1 MKKCLLLTL
10 SLFLLTMNVWGGKV
24 NPQQAQHK
32 AESLAMELLNNKTF
46 HGRRVNKSQIPS
58 ATQSYVAEDEVLYLF
73 NIGEDEGFVIV
84 SGDDR
89 TESILGY
96 ADEGS
101 FNMEEAPENVKA
113 WLKGYERQIRWIQ
126 KHGVSLSSIPR
137 RAPKATISPLLKTLW
152 NQYAPY
158 NLKLS
163 FPEYFGNQLCL
174 TGCVATAMAQI
185 MYYHQLPTAAC
196 AAIPEYTLT
205 FQDGSSRTFGAL
217 PAATFDWS
225 AIKTSYSGNETDA
238 SAEAVATLMRYCGQ
252 SVEMNY
258 GINGSGA
265 STAMAA
271 VALKQYYGYDEDVR
285 SLSRDRYD
293 AAEWD
298 EMMYRELQNKRPV
311 IYSGSTSDNFGH
323 AFILDGYKDGKYH
336 INWGWGDGWNGY
348 FLLSVADPYNEELT
362 DPTQGTEAYAYNQE
376 AVIGI
381 QKPDGIDEVDRR
393 LTITEIGLYNDMDYV
408 LSYKVENQCG
418 ISGNYDLAIGV
429 IDVSGNVLRILTD
442 LLADYPLPTNSW
454 YGGGAMP
461 MRSSS
466 DHENLLLT
474 IICKLSSASS
484 YQPCIGWEDYIMIAK
499 PEHMYGNA
507 FTLVPKTN
515 VSIAT
520 GIDSVEKDT
529 PTPTYYLLNG
539 MRGKKPGK
547 GIVIVNGKKVVR
559 GIVMKDE

>member
-24 NPQQAQHK
+24 TPQQAQHK
-32 AESLAMELLNNKTF
+32 AESLVMELLNDKTF
-46 HGRRVNKSQIPS
+46 HGRRVNMSQIPS
-58 ATQSYVAEDEVLYLF
+58 VTQSYVAEDDVLYLF
-73 NIGEDEGFVIV
+73 NIGDDEGFVIV

-126 KHGVSLSSIPR
+126 EHGTSLRSAPR

-152 NQYAPY
+152 DQYSPY

-163 FPEYFGNQLCL
+163 FPEYFDNQLCL
-174 TGCVATAMAQI
+174 TGCVATAMAQL
-185 MYYHQLPTAAC
+185 MYYYQWPTAGC
-196 AAIPEYTLT
+196 SVIPEYTIEARWTSDGTDHT
-205 FQDGSSRTFGAL
+205 FNAL

-225 AIKTSYSGNETDA
+225 AMKASYSGNETDA

-258 GINGSGA
+258 GIDGSGA
-265 STAMAA
+265 STALAA
-271 VALKQYYGYDEDVR
+271 EAFKQYFGYDEDVR

-298 EMMYRELQNKRPV
+298 DMMYRELQNKRPV

-336 INWGWGDGWNGY
+336 INWGWGDGWNGH
-348 FLLSVADPYNEELT
+348 FLLSVADPYHEDLT
-362 DPTQGTEAYAYNQE
+362 DPTQGTEAYAYDQE

-381 QKPDGIDEVDRR
+381 QKPDGINEVDRR
-393 LTITEIGLYNDMDYV
+393 LTITEIGLFNDVDYA

-418 ISGNYDLAIGV
+418 ISGSYDLAIGV
-429 IDVSGNVLRILTD
+429 IDASGNVLRILTD

-466 DHENLLLT
+466 DHEDLLLT
-474 IICKLSSASS
+474 IVCKLSSASC
-484 YQPCIGWEDYIMIAK
+484 YQPCIGWEDHIMIAK

-520 GIDSVEKDT
+520 GIHSVEKDT
-529 PTPTYYLLNG
+529 PAPSYYLLNG
-539 MRGKKPGK
+539 MQVKKPGK
-547 GIVIVNGKKVVR
+547 GIVIVNGKKVVGEKR
-559 GIVMKDE
+559 

>member
-24 NPQQAQHK
+24 TPQQAQHK
-32 AESLAMELLNNKTF
+32 AESLVMELLNDKTF
-46 HGRRVNKSQIPS
+46 HGRRTNMSQIPS
-58 ATQSYVAEDEVLYLF
+58 VTQSYVAEDEVLYLF
-73 NIGEDEGFVIV
+73 NIGDDEGFVIV

-126 KHGVSLSSIPR
+126 EHGTSLRSAPR

-152 NQYAPY
+152 NQDTPY

-174 TGCVATAMAQI
+174 TGCVATAMAQM
-185 MYYHQLPTAAC
+185 MYYHQWPAAC
-196 AAIPEYTLT
+196 TAIPDYTLT
-205 FQDGSSRTFGAL
+205 FQNGSSRSFSAL
-217 PAATFDWS
+217 PAATFNWS
-225 AIKTSYSGNETDA
+225 AMKTSYSRNETDA

-258 GINGSGA
+258 GIDGSGA
-265 STAMAA
+265 STALAA
-271 VALKQYYGYDEDVR
+271 EALKQYFGYDEDVR
-285 SLSRDRYD
+285 SLSRDRFD

-298 EMMYRELQNKRPV
+298 DMMYRELQNKRPV
-311 IYSGSTSDNFGH
+311 IYSGSTSDNYGH

-336 INWGWGDGWNGY
+336 INWGWGDGWNGH
-348 FLLSVADPYNEELT
+348 FLLSVADPYHEDLT

-381 QKPDGIDEVDRR
+381 QKPDGINEDFDRR
-393 LTITEIGLYNDMDYV
+393 LDVVELSPLEENGYSGVSIQVANYCGVGNTYDY
-408 LSYKVENQCG
+408 G
-418 ISGNYDLAIGV
+418 IGV
-429 IDVSGNVLRILTD
+429 IDRKGNVIETIAVFQSN
-442 LLADYPLPTNSW
+442 LLIPNNHW
-454 YGGGAMP
+454 YGRYTYPIYTHLNDGYYTVGA
-461 MRSSS
+461 
-466 DHENLLLT
+466 
-474 IICKLSSASS
+474 ICKLSSENQFQACLNWKDHRLTGKVEGGVFIWKE
-484 YQPCIGWEDYIMIAK
+484 YEENG
-499 PEHMYGNA
+499 
-507 FTLVPKTN
+507 
-515 VSIAT
+515 IAT
-520 GIDSVEKDT
+520 GIHSVEKNT
-529 PTPTYYLLNG
+529 PAPSYYLLNG
-539 MRGKKPGK
+539 MQLKKPGK

-559 GIVMKDE
+559 EER